1 MPENPAKFEYQV
13 LGDNEEPIVIS
24 DKDKEMPANVLF
36 VAQKYDFLPR
46 EFRNTDI
53 GILMEL

>member
-36 VAQKYDFLPR
+36 VAQKYDFCR
-46 EFRNTDI
+46 ENSVIRI
-53 GILMEL
+53 SES